1 MAAGGYRAGAGRPM
15 DPNALRR
22 DRPSDQAGWTNLP
35 KRREGEAPEFPL
47 IDASDRELKVWAD
60 HWSMP
65 QAHEWERQNLEY
77 EVALFVRTFCEAEQP
92 GAAANLRTLVKQQ
105 QEVLGLS
112 LAGLHRMRWKV
123 GGEIPTEAPALSKQ
137 PAKRKSAR
145 ERRLELVK
153 DAETA

>member
-22 DRPSDQAGWTNLP
+22 DRKVDQAGWTNLP
-35 KRREGEAPEFPL
+35 ERREGESPDFPL
-47 IDASDRELKVWAD
+47 VDPSERETKVWDD
-60 HWSMP
+60 HWSLP
-65 QAHEWERQNLEY
+65 QAVEWERQNLEY
-77 EVALFVRTFCEAEQP
+77 EVALFVRSLCEAEQP

-123 GGEIPTEAPALSKQ
+123 GGEIPTEAPKASQ
-137 PAKRKSAR
+137 PTKRKSAR

>member
-1 MAAGGYRAGAGRPM
+1 MATGGYRAGAGRPV

-22 DRPSDQAGWTNLP
+22 ARKDDKSGWTSLP
-35 KRREGEAPEFPL
+35 VQRDGDAPEWPL
-47 IDASDRELKVWAD
+47 TDATDRELKVWSD
-60 HWSMP
+60 HWTLP
-65 QAHEWERQNLEY
+65 QAVEWERQNLVY
-77 EVALFVRTFCEAEQP
+77 EVALFVRSLCEAEQI

-123 GGEIPTEAPALSKQ
+123 GGEIPTEAPQASKPIQ
-137 PAKRKSAR
+137 RKSAR

>member
-1 MAAGGYRAGAGRPM
+1 MAAGGYRAGAGRPV

-22 DRPSDQAGWTNLP
+22 DRKDDQAGWTNLP
-35 KRREGEAPEFPL
+35 ERREADAPTWPL
-47 IDASDRELKVWAD
+47 VDPTDRELKVWED
-60 HWSMP
+60 HWSLP

-77 EVALFVRTFCEAEQP
+77 EVALFIRSFCEAEQP

-112 LAGLHRMRWKV
+112 LAGLHRMRWRV
-123 GGEIPTEAPALSKQ
+123 GGEIPTEAPVAKK

>member
-1 MAAGGYRAGAGRPM
+1 MATGGYRAGAGRPL

-22 DRPSDQAGWTNLP
+22 ERPSDQAGWTNLP
-35 KRREGEAPEFPL
+35 ERRKGKAPEFPL
-47 IDASDRELKVWAD
+47 VDPLPRELKVWED
-60 HWSMP
+60 HWSLP
-65 QAHEWERQNLEY
+65 QAVEWERQNLEY

-123 GGEIPTEAPALSKQ
+123 GGEIPTEAPKTSQ

>member
-22 DRPSDQAGWTNLP
+22 DRKDDQAGWTNLP
-35 KRREGEAPEFPL
+35 ERREADAPEWPL
-47 IDASDRELKVWAD
+47 VDPSDRELKVWAD

-77 EVALFVRTFCEAEQP
+77 EVALFVRTFCEAELA

-123 GGEIPTEAPALSKQ
+123 GGAIPTEAPKAGQ
-137 PAKRKSAR
+137 PTQRKSAR

>member
-22 DRPSDQAGWTNLP
+22 DRKDDQAGWRNLP
-35 KRREGEAPEFPL
+35 ERREGDAPEFPL
-47 IDASDRELKVWAD
+47 LEPSDRELKVWGD
-60 HWSMP
+60 HWSLP

-77 EVALFVRTFCEAEQP
+77 EVALFVRTFCEAELA

-112 LAGLHRMRWKV
+112 LAGLHRMRWKI
-123 GGEIPTEAPALSKQ
+123 GGEIPTEAPVVKRPTQ
-137 PAKRKSAR
+137 RKSAR

>member
-1 MAAGGYRAGAGRPM
+1 MAAGGYRAGAGRPV

-22 DRPSDQAGWTNLP
+22 DRKDDRAGWTNLP
-35 KRREGEAPEFPL
+35 ERREGAAPEWPL
-47 IDASDRELKVWAD
+47 VDATDRELKVWED
-60 HWSMP
+60 HWSLP
-65 QAHEWERQNLEY
+65 QAVEWERQHLEY
-77 EVALFVRTFCEAEQP
+77 EVALFVRSFCEAEQI

-123 GGEIPTEAPALSKQ
+123 GGEIPTEAPQASK
-137 PAKRKSAR
+137 PTRRKSAR

-153 DAETA
+153 DGEAS

>member
-1 MAAGGYRAGAGRPM
+1 MASGGARATSGPPP

-22 DRPSDQAGWTNLP
+22 DRKSDQAGWLNLP
-35 KRREGEAPEFPL
+35 ERRGGEAPEFPL
-47 IDASDRELKVWAD
+47 VDPSERELRVWAD
-60 HWSMP
+60 HWSLP
-65 QAHEWERQNLEY
+65 QAHEWGRQNLEY
-77 EVALFVRTFCEAEQP
+77 EVGLFVRTFCEAEQP

-123 GGEIPTEAPALSKQ
+123 GGEIPTEAPAPSKQ